1 MRGAHTHF
9 GSGTGLVATF
19 LAVVLAGTLWRLSW
33 LHVAARAT
41 SPFWRAVAS
50 AALFQY

>member
-1 MRGAHTHF
+1 MHTHF
-9 GSGTGLVATF
+9 GSGTHTVAVF
-19 LAVVLAGTLWRLSW
+19 VAVVLVGTLWRLSW

-41 SPFWRAVAS
+41 RPFWRALAS